1 VHSRSLRTTLVR
13 SLQAAPIQ
21 FLKDQR
27 LAAGMRIAASPIVA
41 ESMKPGSEQ
50 SPLTR
55 EAVIDAVARVV
66 ARRGPTGLRWSTIAR
81 EAGGPSVSR
90 AWRWFQDMP
99 ALIEECYSRTAQGLE
114 ESLLRAETAPGT
126 ALDKLAAFLVAALE
140 VRRERGS
147 LLSFRPTQELALVQR
162 KRLRERE
169 LMVRTRLKRL
179 LMKGQ
184 RDGSL
189 ALRHADAGCSM
200 ILACLQAPD
209 MADDGPS
216 QQMWDAELVELLLA
230 ALAEPHAP
238 EPVARCD
245 VPVTR
250 GACACGT
257 VRYEVE
263 GPFDVMSQCHCA
275 MCRKHHGSAF
285 ATFISAPLCGF
296 RWLAGA
302 DVVTTYRSATIGQR
316 SFCSVCGSVTATP
329 EPETGVVYCP
339 WGKHTG
345 EPSAAP
351 SAGCLTWASQ
361 RRDPGPESPSAA

>member
-1 VHSRSLRTTLVR
+1 MSQSLKPV
-13 SLQAAPIQ
+13 AAP
-21 FLKDQR
+21 
-27 LAAGMRIAASPIVA
+27 
-41 ESMKPGSEQ
+41 
-50 SPLTR
+50 SPLSR

-81 EAGGPSVSR
+81 EAGGPSMSR
-90 AWRWFQDMP
+90 AWAWFQDMP
-99 ALIEECYSRTAQGLE
+99 ALVEECYARTAQGLE

-140 VRRERGS
+140 MRRERGS
-147 LLSFRPTQELALVQR
+147 MLSFRPGDDLPLAQR
-162 KRLRERE
+162 KRLREKD

-189 ALRHADAGCSM
+189 ALRHADAACSM
-200 ILACLQAPD
+200 ILACLQA
-209 MADDGPS
+209 ADVTQDGPS

-245 VPVTR
+245 AAVTH

-263 GPFDVMSQCHCA
+263 GPFDVMSHCHCA

-285 ATFISAPLCGF
+285 ATFVSAPLAGF

-302 DVVTTYRSATIGQR
+302 DAVTTYRSATSAQR
-316 SFCSVCGSVTATP
+316 SFCSVCGSVTP
-329 EPETGVVYCP
+329 SLETEAGVVFCP
-339 WGKHTG
+339 WGKH
-345 EPSAAP
+345 P
-351 SAGCLTWASQ
+351 
-361 RRDPGPESPSAA
+361 

>member
-1 VHSRSLRTTLVR
+1 MRVALWQIVS
-13 SLQAAPIQ
+13 Q
-21 FLKDQR
+21 FT
-27 LAAGMRIAASPIVA
+27 
-41 ESMKPGSEQ
+41 KPEADP

-66 ARRGPTGLRWSTIAR
+66 ARRGPSGIRWSTIAR

-90 AWRWFQDMP
+90 AFRWFEDMP

-140 VRRERGS
+140 VRRDRGS
-147 LLSFRPTQELALVQR
+147 LLSFRPTEELPLVQR

-169 LMVRTRLKRL
+169 LMVRTRLQRL

-189 ALRHADAGCSM
+189 ALRHADAGCAL
-200 ILACLQAPD
+200 ILACLQASNL
-209 MADDGPS
+209 ADDGPS

-238 EPVARCD
+238 EPVARCAA
-245 VPVTR
+245 PATR
-250 GACACGT
+250 GACACGA
-257 VRYEVE
+257 VSYEVE
-263 GPFDVMSQCHCA
+263 GPFDVMSHCHCA

-285 ATFISAPLCGF
+285 ATFVSAPLSGF

-302 DVVTTYRSATIGQR
+302 DKVTTYRSATVAQR
-316 SFCSVCGSVTATP
+316 SFCSLCGSVTATL
-329 EPETGVVYCP
+329 EPDAGVVYCP
-339 WGKHTG
+339 WGKH
-345 EPSAAP
+345 EA
-351 SAGCLTWASQ
+351 
-361 RRDPGPESPSAA
+361 E

>member
-1 VHSRSLRTTLVR
+1 MPE
-13 SLQAAPIQ
+13 QG
-21 FLKDQR
+21 
-27 LAAGMRIAASPIVA
+27 LAFWHAHCNLASVDI
-41 ESMKPGSEQ
+41 
-50 SPLTR
+50 
-55 EAVIDAVARVV
+55 EA
-66 ARRGPTGLRWSTIAR
+66 
-81 EAGGPSVSR
+81 
-90 AWRWFQDMP
+90 
-99 ALIEECYSRTAQGLE
+99 CYSHTAQSLE
-114 ESLLRAETAPGT
+114 ESLLRAETAPGS

-140 VRRERGS
+140 MRRARGS
-147 LLSFRPTQELALVQR
+147 LLSFKPSEELSFVQR

-209 MADDGPS
+209 MADDRPI
-216 QQMWDAELVELLLA
+216 QQMWDAELVELVLA

-245 VPVTR
+245 APITR
-250 GACACGT
+250 GECACGA

-263 GPFDVMSQCHCA
+263 GPFDVLSHCHCA

-285 ATFISAPLCGF
+285 ATFVSAPLTGF
-296 RWLAGA
+296 RWLQGA
-302 DVVTTYRSATIGQR
+302 EAVRTYRSAAIKHR
-316 SFCSVCGSVTATP
+316 SFCSICGSVTATL

-339 WGKHTG
+339 RTQHA
-345 EPSAAP
+345 E
-351 SAGCLTWASQ
+351 
-361 RRDPGPESPSAA
+361 